1 MALSGPP
8 FPPRPPLPPQ
18 TGAQRARSRKSLKD
32 MKLPE
37 PGEGIVPGLDAAA
50 VDANAGRALVK
61 AADAL
66 GSLIQVIGDN
76 GSS

>member
-1 MALSGPP
+1 
-8 FPPRPPLPPQ
+8 
-18 TGAQRARSRKSLKD
+18 